1 MTIFSRVRGSLDIER
16 EKLLE
21 GVTQSKKL
29 LLSEEG
35 NILQEAI
42 LNGSKLDLNLNVLTL
57 TAKENKS

>member
-1 MTIFSRVRGSLDIER
+1 LDIER

>member
-1 MTIFSRVRGSLDIER
+1 LTIFSRVRGSLDIER

-35 NILQEAI
+35 NILHEAI